1 MRFAGQFSSSSS
13 FSAFDASAPPKLF
26 WAELGAS
33 LVQHA
38 ETVSQRVFELRRIS
52 KGTARDTQLSAIWE
66 AIDGHSVNPR
76 EDWALDLSIRQ
87 GKPAID
93 KQLTQ
98 HGDIALRQAVYVAYC
113 WQTRVMPLTAPGMA
127 DLASTV
133 NDPLLTMITSL
144 EHANR
149 HLAMLEGLRNLEQ
162 NHYSI
167 RASKGGYAK
176 NTSLSKME
184 RERLLRAMVKGM
196 VANDVR
202 FKNGNL
208 TENADTLA
216 RRILTANGEYQ
227 FLEIGSVTDLQA
239 EVRTYLYEWI
249 QRDKRDRDPRRVSK
263 DFIAHCMRHP
273 FPELDDAQGQRIL
286 AQAAQTRGRL
296 EGQGQMLA
304 VMLQQRFDELPDTVL
319 QALSEAD
326 EATLQAWGL
335 KLQDAT
341 CLEDVLGEWLA

>member
-1 MRFAGQFSSSSS
+1 MRFDGQFSPSS
-13 FSAFDASAPPKLF
+13 FSAFDVSAPANLF
-26 WAELGAS
+26 WAELGVS
-33 LVQHA
+33 LVQRA
-38 ETVSQRVFELRRIS
+38 EAVSQRVFELRKIS
-52 KGTARDTQLSAIWE
+52 RGSARDAHLSAIWE
-66 AIDGHSVNPR
+66 AIDWHTVNPR
-76 EDWALDLSIRQ
+76 EDWVLDLSIRQ
-87 GKPAID
+87 GKQAID
-93 KQLTQ
+93 KQLNQ
-98 HGDIALRQAVYVAYC
+98 HGDVALRQAVYVAYC

-176 NTSLSKME
+176 NTSLSKLE

-202 FKNGNL
+202 FKNSNL
-208 TENADTLA
+208 TENADALA

-227 FLEIGSVTDLQA
+227 FLEIDSVEDLQA

-249 QRDKRDRDPRRVSK
+249 QRDKRDHDPRRASK
-263 DFIAHCMRHP
+263 DFITHCMRHP
-273 FPELDDAQGQRIL
+273 FPKLDDVQGQRM
-286 AQAAQTRGRL
+286 QTEAAQTRGRL
-296 EGQGQMLA
+296 EGQGLMLA
-304 VMLQQRFDELPDTVL
+304 ILLQQRFDELPDRVL
-319 QALSEAD
+319 QVLSEAD
-326 EATLQAWGL
+326 GATLQAWGL

-341 CLEDVLGEWLA
+341 CLEDVMGEWLA